1 MTSLM
6 RTETL
11 AAPEAVARC
20 LAGTDFAALG
30 ARLREL
36 DPPFVLVSAR
46 GSSGHAGTAL
56 RYVVAQELGLVAAA
70 GMPSIASVYNV
81 HQKLKGALFLAVS
94 QSGKSPDLIAEATAA
109 RESGAFT
116 LAIVNDAQSPLAGL
130 CDAVV
135 DIQAGPERSV
145 AATKT
150 VMATLAAGLALVEA
164 WSSRTRP
171 ALARLPAR
179 MEEASRLDWTALETM
194 LSAAH
199 NLFIVGRGPGLGIAE
214 EAGLKL
220 AETCGLPALAFSAAE
235 LAHGPRALAGAA
247 FPIVALLAEDPT
259 LAPAREILEP
269 LAASVPVLST
279 VDLAGATRLP
289 SLPPDDPVCDLATLL
304 LRFYLAAEVAS
315 RARGRDPD
323 RPPGLAK
330 VTRTI

>member
-6 RTETL
+6 RSETL
-11 AAPEAVARC
+11 EAPEAVARC

-30 ARLREL
+30 ARLRQL
-36 DPPFVLVSAR
+36 APPFVLLSAR

-56 RYVVAQELGLVAAA
+56 RYILAQELGLVAAA

-81 HQKLKGALFLAVS
+81 RQKLAGALFLAVS
-94 QSGKSPDLIAEATAA
+94 QSGKSPDLIAEARAA

-116 LAIVNDAQSPLAGL
+116 LAIVNDAQSPLAAL
-130 CDAVV
+130 CDAVI
-135 DIQAGPERSV
+135 DIHAGPERSV

-150 VMATLAAGLALVEA
+150 VLATFAAGLALVEA
-164 WSSRTRP
+164 WSGRP
-171 ALARLPAR
+171 RPGLARLAAR
-179 MEEASRLDWTALETM
+179 LHDAARLDWTALETL
-194 LSAAH
+194 LSTVLH
-199 NLFIVGRGPGLGIAE
+199 LFIVGRGPGLGIAE
-214 EAGLKL
+214 EAALKL

-247 FPIVALLAEDPT
+247 FPIVALLAEDAA
-259 LAPAREILEP
+259 LAPARTILEP
-269 LAASVPVLST
+269 LAASVPVLAT

-289 SLPPDDPVCDLATLL
+289 SLPHDDPACDLATLL
-304 LRFYLAAEVAS
+304 LRFYLAAEMAA

-330 VTRTI
+330 VTQTV